1 MKKSYQNRVP
11 SWLKNKYSLTI
22 IAFIIWVGFFDRN
35 DIFSQYSYR
44 QELKKLQDDKAYYYA
59 EIEKNKIDMEELTS
73 DPEHLEKY
81 AREHYLMKRDNED
94 VFLIVRDSSEV
105 KK

>member
-1 MKKSYQNRVP
+1 MKKFWKHRVP
-11 SWLKNKYSLTI
+11 SWLKNKYSITI

-35 DIFSQYSYR
+35 DFFSQYSYR
-44 QELKKLQDDKAYYYA
+44 QEVKKLQDDKAYYVS
-59 EIEKNKIDMEELTS
+59 EIEKNKKDMEELSS

-94 VFLIVRDSSEV
+94 VFLIVRDSTEEN
-105 KK
+105 